1 MEMFRSAFR
10 YIRRNLI
17 TLALMEVLF
26 LFLQSS
32 MVKPVIQWLFATA
45 MRISGINYLT
55 PATLHRLLTNPFT
68 IGAILL
74 DALLLLSFIL
84 YQVFCLIECMRAS
97 HFNQTLPLLPT
108 MASCAK
114 KLVRVYRRG
123 NRRMLLIALLFLPLT
138 GLPLLSTR
146 IQGIYLP
153 DFLTHYMDDYPQ
165 VFLGLF
171 LICLIAFT
179 HFRRWIYSLHFFC
192 YSDLTAYPCTRNA
205 AALYEARTTHVLTRL
220 IIGLA
225 AFMAGY
231 ALVTFSLMSGFVRIA
246 NLMSARSWLSVAVMS
261 AISIVTQL
269 IMKLMDCCF
278 SPFMIA
284 LISAAF
290 FDVVAPSG
298 DVPPE
303 RVELTAIDRRSRR
316 VTAVT
321 IVLVGAISC
330 VGVVQ
335 DVLQGELFSI
345 HLSNYPAI
353 VAHRG
358 DSVNATEN
366 TLEAFQS
373 AIDNSANMIE
383 LDVQQAADGVPFV
396 FHDATLSRLADVS
409 LRVNRLSYATL
420 RYFPIGRG
428 RYDGDG
434 AGYIPTFEEALQQ
447 CQGQIALNVEIKPSA
462 TDTDLVEQVVSLM
475 ERYGFAEG
483 SMITSSRYS
492 VLEKVKQLNPDIQT
506 GYIMSVA
513 MGSFEHMQSVDA
525 FSIESSFVTRALV
538 NRIHAAGKSVAV
550 WTVNTE
556 AEIRAAAETGADY
569 VITDDVNLAKDV
581 VFSQEFEE
589 PWMRTCYNWLSSLT
603 RR

>member
-1 MEMFRSAFR
+1 
-10 YIRRNLI
+10 
-17 TLALMEVLF
+17 MEVLF
-26 LFLQSS
+26 LFLQSGIL
-32 MVKPVIQWLFATA
+32 KPLIHWLFTMS
-45 MRISGINYLT
+45 MRIAGINYLT
-55 PATLHRLLTNPFT
+55 PATLGRLLTNPFT

-84 YQVFCLIECMRAS
+84 YQIFCLVECMRAS
-97 HFNQTLPLLPT
+97 RFNRTLPLLPT
-108 MASCAK
+108 MVNCAR
-114 KLVRVYRRG
+114 KLGRVYCRG
-123 NRRMLLIALLFLPLT
+123 NRRLLLIALLFLPMT

-153 DFLTHYMDDYPQ
+153 DFLTHYMDDYPK
-165 VFLGLF
+165 VFLGLSF
-171 LICLIAFT
+171 VCLIAFT

-192 YSDLTAYPCTRNA
+192 YSDLRAYPCTRNS

-246 NLMSARSWLSVAVMS
+246 NLMSARNWLSIAVMS
-261 AISIVTQL
+261 TIGIVTQL
-269 IMKLMDCCF
+269 IMMTMDCCF

-284 LISAAF
+284 LLSAAF
-290 FDVVAPSG
+290 FHVVAPQ
-298 DVPPE
+298 DAVPPE
-303 RVELTAIDRRSRR
+303 RVELTDVDRRSRL

-321 IVLVGAISC
+321 IVIVGVISC
-330 VGVVQ
+330 AGVVQ
-335 DVLQGELFSI
+335 DMLQGELFSI

-366 TLEAFQS
+366 TIEAFQS

-383 LDVQQAADGVPFV
+383 LDVQQAADGTPFV
-396 FHDATLSRLADVS
+396 FHDSTLSRMADVT
-409 LRVNRLSYATL
+409 LRVNKLSYPTL
-420 RYFPIGRG
+420 RYFPIGKG
-428 RYDGDG
+428 RYDDG
-434 AGYIPTFEEALQQ
+434 GSYIPTFEEVLQQ
-447 CQGQIALNVEIKPSA
+447 CQDQIALNVEIKPSS
-462 TDTDLVEQVVSLM
+462 TDTDLVEQVVALM
-475 ERYGFAEG
+475 EQYGFVEG

-492 VLEKVKQLNPDIQT
+492 VLEKVKQLNPDMQT

-513 MGSFEHMQSVDA
+513 MGSFENMQYVDL

-538 NRIHAAGKSVAV
+538 SRIHAAGKSIAV

-556 AEIRAAAETGADY
+556 AEIRQAAEAGVDY

-581 VFSQEFEE
+581 IFSQEFEE
-589 PWMRTCYNWLSSLT
+589 PWMRTCFNWLSSLT